1 MKVTEVLYPNG
12 MVSVCMDAILQD
24 MSVYHEKERT
34 LIITDERIFS
44 LHEEKFNGYKLIRIQ
59 GGEKNK
65 NQAAVD
71 DIIVQLLDIEIDKT
85 WLIAGVGGGVV
96 TDIAGFA
103 ASIYKRGVKAGF
115 IPTTILAMTDAAIG
129 GKNGVNVGM
138 YKNMVGTTCRPQFI
152 LYDLTFL
159 DTLPREEWINGF
171 AEIIKHACIKD
182 AEMFAEL
189 ELHNIDFYIRNRQ
202 AAAALIERNAALKN
216 AIVVND
222 ESETGERHLL
232 NFGHTFGH
240 ALENLHDLPH
250 GYAISIGMAIASAVS
265 IEKNTLTAEEN
276 DRIVKLLK
284 QYELPISVSTDK
296 EKVFE
301 LLRKDKKRVGE
312 KMNFVMLDSIGSGV
326 VIPLPISELEIL
338 YDQSLQCR

>member
-1 MKVTEVLYPNG
+1 MLYPNG
-12 MVSVCMDAILQD
+12 MVSVCMDAALRE
-24 MSVYHEKERT
+24 MNAFHEKEKT
-34 LIITDERIFS
+34 VIITDENIFS
-44 LHEEKFNGYKLIRIQ
+44 LHEEKFSGYRVIKMT

-65 NQAAVD
+65 TQSTVD
-71 DIIVQLLDIEIDKT
+71 NIISQLLDLEVDKT

-115 IPTTILAMTDAAIG
+115 VPTTILAMTDAAIG

-152 LYDLTFL
+152 LYDHTFL
-159 DTLPREEWINGF
+159 ETLPREEWINGF

-182 AEMFAEL
+182 AAMFEEL
-189 ELHNIDFYIRNRQ
+189 ESHNIDYYIQ
-202 AAAALIERNAALKN
+202 DKKAAADLIERNAALKN

-222 ESETGERHLL
+222 ESETGERYLL

-240 ALENLHDLPH
+240 AIENLHGLSH
-250 GYAISIGMAIASAVS
+250 GHAISIGMAIACSLSVALNKFDAVS
-265 IEKNTLTAEEN
+265 ET
-276 DRIVKLLK
+276 RILKLLQ
-284 QYELPISVSTDK
+284 QYELPVSVKTDK

-301 LLRKDKKRVGE
+301 LLKKDKKRSGD
-312 KMNFVMLDSIGSGV
+312 KMNFVLLDSIGAGV
-326 VIPLPISELEIL
+326 VLPLPISVLEGL
-338 YDQSLQCR
+338 FDQSL

>member
-1 MKVTEVLYPNG
+1 MRVTEVLYPNG
-12 MVSVCMDAILQD
+12 MVSVCMDAALREI
-24 MSVYHEKERT
+24 STFHEKEKT
-34 LIITDERIFS
+34 VIITDEKIFS
-44 LHEEKFNGYKLIRIQ
+44 LHEDKLSGYEVIKIK

-65 NQAAVD
+65 TQATVD
-71 DIIVQLLDIEIDKT
+71 NIISELLELEVDKT

-103 ASIYKRGVKAGF
+103 ASIYKRGVKVGF
-115 IPTTILAMTDAAIG
+115 VPTTVLAMTDAAIG

-152 LYDLTFL
+152 LYDLAFL

-189 ELHNIDFYIRNRQ
+189 ESHNIDYYIQNKK

-216 AIVVND
+216 TVVVND
-222 ESETGERHLL
+222 ESETGERYLL

-240 ALENLHDLPH
+240 AIENLHGLPH
-250 GYAISIGMAIASAVS
+250 GHAISIGMAIAGSVSAEINNFDTDS
-265 IEKNTLTAEEN
+265 KK
-276 DRIVKLLK
+276 RILKLLQ
-284 QYELPISVSTDK
+284 QYELPVSVKTDK

-301 LLRKDKKRVGE
+301 LLKKDKKRLGD
-312 KMNFVMLDSIGSGV
+312 KMNFVMLDSIGNGV
-326 VIPLPISELEIL
+326 VVPLPITVLKDL
-338 YDQSLQCR
+338 FDQSVQCR